1 MIKQPINATRFI
13 IATCKTLFLMCSIV
27 MYSFTNAQNKG
38 IHFDDNTNWKGI
50 LAKAKAEN
58 KYIFV
63 DCFTTWCG
71 PCKYM
76 SNNIFPMEEVG
87 NFYNDK
93 FINVAMQFDST
104 INDAENIKARY
115 ADAVFIFKKY
125 KIRGYPTFLFFSPNG
140 ELLHRKLAL
149 CDAKEFITIGT
160 NALDPEKQCYTQI
173 KKYNAGQRDSTFLNN
188 LISTTLADFDDSF
201 AEKFANECYATLND
215 ANKKKLNGRLKEIII
230 NEELKS
236 NGGWVNFEKWDNN
249 QWYTYSNKIRKRYP
263 LFAEDVLLNF
273 KIRVYQ
279 TEENWGEYTAT
290 VMEYTKNKSVS
301 SDELNNCAWLV
312 FANCNDNKILNQAL
326 QWSKQSFTNQER
338 IDPNF
343 IDTYANLL
351 YKLGRKKEAIEWVQK
366 AQKIVIEQ
374 GGEKSWGQD
383 FIDKVNKGEK
393 TW

>member
-1 MIKQPINATRFI
+1 MSKQPANATQFK
-13 IATCKTLFLMCSIV
+13 IAICKTIILICSIV
-27 MYSFTNAQNKG
+27 MYSFANAQNKG
-38 IHFDDNTNWKGI
+38 IHFDHNTNWKGI

-115 ADAVFIFKKY
+115 ADAVFIFKEY
-125 KIRGYPTFLFFSPNG
+125 KISGYPTFLFFSPDG
-140 ELLHRKLAL
+140 ELLQRKSGGG
-149 CDAKEFITIGT
+149 DAKQFITIGT
-160 NALDPEKQCYTQI
+160 NALDPEKQYYTQI

-188 LISTTLADFDDSF
+188 LISMALAAFDDSL
-201 AEKFANECYATLND
+201 AEKYAKECYAKLNNANKNKLND
-215 ANKKKLNGRLKEIII
+215 RRKQTII

-236 NGGWVNFEKWDNN
+236 IGGWVNLEKWDNK
-249 QWYTYSNKIRKRYP
+249 QWYIYSNKIRKTYP
-263 LFAEDVLLNF
+263 LFAENVLLYF

-279 TEENWGEYTAT
+279 TKKNWGEYTAT

-312 FANCNDNKILNQAL
+312 FANCNDNKILNKAL

-343 IDTYANLL
+343 MDTYATLL
-351 YKLGRKKEAIEWVQK
+351 YKLGRKKEAIEWEQK